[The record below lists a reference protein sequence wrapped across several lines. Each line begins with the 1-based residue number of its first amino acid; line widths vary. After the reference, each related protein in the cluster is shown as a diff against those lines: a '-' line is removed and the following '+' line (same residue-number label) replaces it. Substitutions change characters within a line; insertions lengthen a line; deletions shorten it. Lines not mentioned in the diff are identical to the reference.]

1 MPLGNTRRSRVFSG
15 TFLVEMASFMFLSQ
29 YRDTQTTF
37 YLFYEITKV
46 FSSFRD
52 ILKYDIQKP
61 FIWIPITRLNFRPS
75 IIFTGFGPAYVTR
88 DPDVAKNIANSLT
101 ANGGGDCPELGMN
114 GLYLALTHSLPNSD
128 VFYFSD
134 ASAKDAH
141 LASVVLSIALTK
153 RCKIY
158 FFISRTCSRRRK
170 RQNLSRQALY
180 ESLATATGGQLLE
193 FCKTNID
200 DIISLIRCPN
210 VSEANS
216 SSRLQ

>member
-1 MPLGNTRRSRVFSG
+1 M
-15 TFLVEMASFMFLSQ
+15 
-29 YRDTQTTF
+29 
-37 YLFYEITKV
+37 
-46 FSSFRD
+46 
-52 ILKYDIQKP
+52 
-61 FIWIPITRLNFRPS
+61 
-75 IIFTGFGPAYVTR
+75 
-88 DPDVAKNIANSLT
+88 AKNIANSLT

-153 RCKIY
+153 QCRIY
-158 FFISRTCSRRRK
+158 FFISGRCSRRRK
-170 RQNLSRQALY
+170 RRNLSGQDLY

-193 FCKTNID
+193 FSKTNID
-200 DIISLIRCPN
+200 DIISLVRRPN

-216 SSRLQ
+216 SSRLQEVSLLTIQVQSISSTTDKPYYVKSDSSILSMTAVLNANGNANIKIIPPQGNDTPQKVGK